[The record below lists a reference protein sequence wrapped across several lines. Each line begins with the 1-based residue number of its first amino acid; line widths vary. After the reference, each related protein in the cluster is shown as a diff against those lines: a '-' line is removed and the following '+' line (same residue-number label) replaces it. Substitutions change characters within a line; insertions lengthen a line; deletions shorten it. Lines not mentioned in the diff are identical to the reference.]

1 MMQPFLRNPRSSR
14 RLAVNAA
21 IVFGVYLALLVMT
34 HPGRVS
40 IVLGLDQE
48 RFSNAIFDLS
58 IFSAIG
64 LLLLI
69 AYRLTSRQFSRA
81 KALRR
86 LHSAQAGTVMVEF
99 AFVFP
104 IILLVMGMIVQ
115 LALFA
120 NASLVV
126 RYAAFSSARVAI
138 ISFTRSFT
146 GIEASLDLEPE
157 KIDQA
162 AHLILATISPVT
174 SGNNRQAGVISTIQ
188 ARQNGQ
194 WGSRSYPQRM
204 RYARLAT
211 TVETNDT
218 YPPANVGFASVGN
231 VFAPK
236 QVAVT
241 VRYKYFITIPGLY
254 NLPGISTPA
263 PAGVSGR
270 VITIEQT
277 VTLQSTG
284 ARESSPVSLLGGDL
298 RL

>member
-146 GIEASLDLEPE
+146 GIEADR
-157 KIDQA
+157 K
-162 AHLILATISPVT
+162 
-174 SGNNRQAGVISTIQ
+174 
-188 ARQNGQ
+188 
-194 WGSRSYPQRM
+194 
-204 RYARLAT
+204 
-211 TVETNDT
+211 
-218 YPPANVGFASVGN
+218 SV
-231 VFAPK
+231 V
-236 QVAVT
+236 
-241 VRYKYFITIPGLY
+241 
-254 NLPGISTPA
+254 
-263 PAGVSGR
+263 
-270 VITIEQT
+270 
-277 VTLQSTG
+277 
-284 ARESSPVSLLGGDL
+284 
-298 RL
+298 